1 MYLLMT
7 DLTTKDSNGN
17 DLEKG
22 VFYEIITM
30 GRSIPP
36 RLHLFQGFKGN
47 DYLFET
53 HKGQKTFPIVTIDS
67 LIRYS
72 QEQLED
78 LVSDYKS
85 LISFI
90 KQHPQT
96 SPKCIDEQRRK
107 PSDIK
112 MTHPEPPVQHGQL

>member
-1 MYLLMT
+1 MT

-36 RLHLFQGFKGN
+36 HLHLFQGFKGN

-85 LISFI
+85 LTSFI

-96 SPKCIDEQRRK
+96 SPKYTA
-107 PSDIK
+107 PVNSDGPK
-112 MTHPEPPVQHGQL
+112 GTYAGFAPLGGALKR